1 MRALTFLDSG
11 TTLASLTFYLL
22 TNKEKLALLV
32 KEIRTAFASE
42 SEISFRRVGELGYLQ
57 ACK

>member
-1 MRALTFLDSG
+1 MRVLTIPDSG
-11 TTLASLTFYLL
+11 TTLASLTYYLL
-22 TNKEKLALLV
+22 TNKGKLALLV
-32 KEIRTAFASE
+32 KEIRTSFALE